1 MERVEEANCWCFCF
15 GSQRLGMLPC
25 ASQEASERASKQTS
39 QPSQQPASSQ
49 HGGSKLA
56 AVGLTVGL
64 ADGLTEW
71 LEWIGQGSGLG
82 HTRWGRDMISPNE
95 G

>member
-1 MERVEEANCWCFCF
+1 MERVEEASCWCFCF

-56 AVGLTVGL
+56 GGRFDGKFGGRFDGVARVDWTGTRARAYSVGPGY
-64 ADGLTEW
+64 D
-71 LEWIGQGSGLG
+71 
-82 HTRWGRDMISPNE
+82 
-95 G
+95 